1 MPAGRGGPFAGR
13 RRTDVGDDAVIEQ
26 FVRVADELGWDQ
38 ESRLAHL
45 EELYRVLG
53 RDPDGADTTHT
64 VAPDAPGRR
73 GQRLERL
80 LAALPGRHRAGAVN
94 RYLHDRVREAEH
106 QRWFERLAERSAN
119 GDAGPGAPD
128 ARPRRWW
135 RRPSR
140 VA

>member
-1 MPAGRGGPFAGR
+1 M
-13 RRTDVGDDAVIEQ
+13 IEQ

-53 RDPDGADTTHT
+53 GDPDGAHG
-64 VAPDAPGRR
+64 AGPAARPDGPARR
-73 GQRLERL
+73 AQRLERL

-106 QRWFERLAERSAN
+106 QRWLERQAERPAD
-119 GDAGPGAPD
+119 GDAGAMEPGEAPG
-128 ARPRRWW
+128 RGRRRWW